1 MQLKLFGTSG
11 IRAIVNTEL
20 TPELTVKIGL
30 AIATT
35 TNKGTITIA
44 HDTRTSSPMIEHSL
58 IAGLQA
64 GGSTVYRLGLLPTP
78 VLAYLTRELKADTGI
93 MITASHNPP
102 QYNGIKLYNQDT
114 TAYDEK
120 QQNQIEKTIEK
131 GAFKRSS
138 WQNVGSAKS
147 LDESNRY
154 LNMIQKSIKL
164 KKDWKI
170 IVDPGCGATS
180 QIAPLLLRTLGC
192 KVTAI
197 NAQPDGFF
205 PGRSPEPEAQSLQPL
220 CQTVKH
226 LQADLGIAYDG
237 DGDRMVAIDE
247 NGTLA
252 PLDQILA
259 AYASYVVR
267 KQKGGLIVT
276 NIEASMCIEKMT
288 EPYNGKV
295 IRTRVGDVHITT
307 AVKQHKAIFGGEPCG
322 AWIHPN
328 FHFCPDGILS
338 SILILKTLEEGNKSL
353 SSFVSEAPLYPT
365 LRRNLACPE
374 KAKFVVMKKLQKIF
388 HAAFPEVRE
397 KVTIDGIRLTLENG
411 WILVRPSGTEPL
423 IRITV
428 EADSKGRAREIMEKG
443 VKTVEKTIKETVR

>member
-1 MQLKLFGTSG
+1 MQQKLFGTSG
-11 IRAIVNTEL
+11 IRAIINKQL
-20 TPELTVKIGL
+20 TPEPIVKIGL

-44 HDTRTSSPMIEHSL
+44 HDTRTTSPMLEHSL
-58 IAGLQA
+58 IAGLNA
-64 GGSTVYRLGLLPTP
+64 AGSTVYRLGLLPTP
-78 VLAYLTRELKADTGI
+78 ALAYLTRELKATAGI

-120 QQNQIEKTIEK
+120 QQNQIEKTIK
-131 GAFKRSS
+131 NNTYKRAS
-138 WQNVGSAKS
+138 WLNVGSTKS
-147 LDESNRY
+147 IDESNRY
-154 LNMIQKSIKL
+154 LNMIQKSVKL
-164 KKDWKI
+164 QKEWKI

-180 QIAPLLLRTLGC
+180 QIAPLLFRNLGC

-205 PGRSPEPEAQSLQPL
+205 PARTPEPTPQSLQPL

-237 DGDRMVAIDE
+237 DGDRMVLVDE
-247 NGTLA
+247 NGMIV

-259 AYASYVVR
+259 AYASYVVQ
-267 KQKGGLIVT
+267 KHKGGIIVT
-276 NIEASMCIEKMT
+276 NIEASMCIEKIT
-288 EPYNGKV
+288 ESHGGKV
-295 IRTRVGDVHITT
+295 VRTRVGDVYVAA
-307 AVKQHKAIFGGEPCG
+307 AVKQYKALFGGEPCG
-322 AWIHPN
+322 AWIHPK
-328 FHFCPDGILS
+328 FHYCPDGILS
-338 SILILKTLEEGNKSL
+338 SALILKALEEKNKSL

-374 KAKFVVMKKLQKIF
+374 QAKSVVMKKLEKTLP
-388 HAAFPEVRE
+388 AAFPKLKE
-397 KVTIDGIRLTLENG
+397 KVTIDGIRLTLEDG

-428 EADSKGRAREIMEKG
+428 EADSEERAKTILQKG
-443 VKTVEKTIKETVR
+443 VKIVQKTIKETTK

>member
-1 MQLKLFGTSG
+1 MQHKLFGTSG
-11 IRAIVNTEL
+11 IRAIANKQL

-44 HDTRTSSPMIEHSL
+44 HDTRTTSPMIQHAL

-64 GGSTVYRLGLLPTP
+64 AGSTIYRLGLLPTP
-78 VLAYLTRELKADTGI
+78 VLAFLTRELKATTGI

-102 QYNGIKLYNQDT
+102 QYNGIKLFNQDT

-120 QQNQIEKTIEK
+120 QQNQIQKIIEK
-131 GAFKRSS
+131 NTFKRAS
-138 WQNVGSAKS
+138 WQNVGSSKS
-147 LDESNRY
+147 IDESNRY
-154 LNMIQKSIKL
+154 LKMIEESIKL
-164 KKDWKI
+164 DKEWRVVI
-170 IVDPGCGATS
+170 DPGNGATS
-180 QIAPLLLRTLGC
+180 QITPVLFRTLGC

-197 NAQPDGFF
+197 NTQPDGFF
-205 PGRSPEPEAQSLQPL
+205 PGRNPEPEAQSLQPL

-237 DGDRMVAIDE
+237 DGDRMVLVDE
-247 NGTLA
+247 NGVLA
-252 PLDQILA
+252 SIDQILA

-267 KQKGGLIVT
+267 KQKGGIIVT
-276 NIEASMCIEKMT
+276 NIEASMCIEKTT
-288 EPYNGKV
+288 ESHDGKV
-295 IRTRVGDVHITT
+295 MRTRVGDVHIAT
-307 AVKQHKAIFGGEPCG
+307 AVKKHKAIFGGEPCG
-322 AWIHPN
+322 AWIHPQ

-338 SILILKTLEEGNKSL
+338 SILIIKALEEENKNL
-353 SSFVSEAPLYPT
+353 SSFVSEIPRYPT
-365 LRRNLACPE
+365 FRKNLTCPE
-374 KAKFVVMKKLQKIF
+374 WTKSVVMEKLEKALPLNLPKIK
-388 HAAFPEVRE
+388 E

-428 EADSKGRAREIMEKG
+428 EADSEKMAEEIIDKS
-443 VKTVEKTIKETVR
+443 VKTVGKVIKETV